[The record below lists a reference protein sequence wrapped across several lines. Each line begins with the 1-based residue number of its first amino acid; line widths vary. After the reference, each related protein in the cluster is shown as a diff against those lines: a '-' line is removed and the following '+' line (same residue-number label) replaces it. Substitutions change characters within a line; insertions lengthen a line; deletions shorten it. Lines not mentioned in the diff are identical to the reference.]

1 MLRGI
6 INGICRA
13 AGGLRQIANTGTA
26 VIHKMPIAFLHTAPK
41 IVLRGVSHLICAA
54 LDLFVSGDIRLRPAP
69 SLIKAGQH
77 KNQPD
82 LWITL
87 PQAEDSLRC
96 QSIKSQGTTCAEIAI
111 ALLNQLD
118 QGVLQVLGDFGQIIC
133 RQFPMSG
140 EANCFYAHKL
150 RLPLEYYKCQN
161 SGDNIYSIYPD
172 PLNINSLWI
181 GQSDIYRL
189 YMEAMGMSD
198 IAKIIGQR
206 IRNYRTQKGLS
217 QEKLAELAGCHPTYI
232 GQLERGEKN
241 ATLESVEK
249 IASAMDISLSELFDK
264 LGKSGSNNIAAKCY
278 DLVASKNEAEQ
289 KQLYKMLQEMDKY
302 KNQ

>member
-1 MLRGI
+1 
-6 INGICRA
+6 
-13 AGGLRQIANTGTA
+13 
-26 VIHKMPIAFLHTAPK
+26 
-41 IVLRGVSHLICAA
+41 
-54 LDLFVSGDIRLRPAP
+54 
-69 SLIKAGQH
+69 
-77 KNQPD
+77 
-82 LWITL
+82 
-87 PQAEDSLRC
+87 
-96 QSIKSQGTTCAEIAI
+96 
-111 ALLNQLD
+111 
-118 QGVLQVLGDFGQIIC
+118 
-133 RQFPMSG
+133 
-140 EANCFYAHKL
+140 
-150 RLPLEYYKCQN
+150 
-161 SGDNIYSIYPD
+161 
-172 PLNINSLWI
+172 
-181 GQSDIYRL
+181 
-189 YMEAMGMSD
+189 MEAMGMSD

-289 KQLYKMLQEMDKY
+289 RQLYKMLQEMDKY